1 MDQNDN
7 QFDTRGHCKVENKLD
22 YFEHKKFVLC
32 HWNEVAQLPLIQRH
46 LVQNWKTHLSI
57 GANYR

>member
-22 YFEHKKFVLC
+22 YFEHKK
-32 HWNEVAQLPLIQRH
+32 IRS
-46 LVQNWKTHLSI
+46 LSLK
-57 GANYR
+57 